1 MVYFQFGAIINELY
15 VKTIVQVFC
24 ECMVSFFLAAFKEC
38 SCQVIL
44 SCMKKLYEDFFI
56 MVISLYVL
64 TETKHFFLFWF
75 FVYVIIIFHYP
86 KAVKIISPYY
96 NFLEISWF

>member
-24 ECMVSFFLAAFKEC
+24 ECMVSFFLAAYKEC

-64 TETKHFFLFWF
+64 TETKHFFPVLVFCF
-75 FVYVIIIFHYP
+75 C
-86 KAVKIISPYY
+86 Y
-96 NFLEISWF
+96 NNLPLPQGSEDNKPLL

>member
-24 ECMVSFFLAAFKEC
+24 ECMVSFFLVAYKER

-44 SCMKKLYEDFFI
+44 SCMKKLYEDFFHNGNI
-56 MVISLYVL
+56 TLCSYRNQAFFPVL
-64 TETKHFFLFWF
+64 VFCFC
-75 FVYVIIIFHYP
+75 
-86 KAVKIISPYY
+86 Y
-96 NFLEISWF
+96 NNLPLPQGSEDNKPLL